1 MWTVL
6 FRRNPMEQQLGD
18 LKELDFVFDTY
29 KRDSI
34 KEQTREGRGIGV
46 RILVREETPIAK
58 KFQVFLKNSDNK
70 TELFKILAIN
80 ITKIPENIVEIMAT
94 HLEEFLS
101 NNLDADLPAL
111 QPCNHEEADTRLLL
125 HTLDGSKRGF
135 KRLLIVTVD
144 TDVVVLILCH
154 FFNLDLQEL
163 WIEIGTGKN
172 RR

>member
-111 QPCNHEEADTRLLL
+111 QPYNHEEADTRLLL

-135 KRLLIVTVD
+135 KRLLIVTVE